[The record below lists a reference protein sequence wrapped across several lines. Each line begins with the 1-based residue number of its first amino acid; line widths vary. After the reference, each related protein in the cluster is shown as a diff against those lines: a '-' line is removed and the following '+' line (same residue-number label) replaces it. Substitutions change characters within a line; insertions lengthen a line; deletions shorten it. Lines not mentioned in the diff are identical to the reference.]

1 MTRFRTRA
9 ARGIARIDQPE
20 KHNHGFFV
28 RLQREGIIHSA
39 FFADKSYGGKRRAFR
54 AAQKHFRGLEKKYR
68 PMTRKRWAE
77 MPRRKGKS
85 GIIGVRRAIVRWPGQ
100 RRRVY
105 WQANWSPKPHV
116 VKRRTFSVR
125 KFGERKAKTL
135 AILARRIG
143 VQTMRG

>member
-1 MTRFRTRA
+1 MIRFRTRP
-9 ARGIARIDQPE
+9 ARGIARIDQRE

-28 RLQREGIIHSA
+28 RLQRKGIVHSA
-39 FFADKSYGGKRRAFR
+39 FFADLSYGGKRRAFR
-54 AAQKHFRGLEKKYR
+54 AAQKHFRVLEKKYQ

-77 MPRRKGKS
+77 LLRRKGKS
-85 GIIGVRRAIVRWPGQ
+85 GIIGVRRTIVRRPGQ
-100 RRRVY
+100 RGRVY
-105 WQANWSPKPHV
+105 WQANWSPRPHV
-116 VKRRTFSVR
+116 VRRKMFSVR

>member
-1 MTRFRTRA
+1 MVRLRNRRS
-9 ARGIARIDQPE
+9 RGIARIDQRE

-28 RLQREGIIHSA
+28 RLQRTGIIHSA

-54 AAQKHFRGLEKKYR
+54 AAQKHFRSLEKKYR
-68 PMTRKRWAE
+68 PMTRKCWAE
-77 MPRRKGKS
+77 MLRRKGKS
-85 GIIGVRRAIVRWPGQ
+85 GIIGVRRMVLRQRGQ

-105 WQANWSPKPHV
+105 WQANWSPQPYV
-116 VKRRTFSVR
+116 ARRRTFSVR
-125 KFGERKAKTL
+125 KFGERKARAL